1 MPFILPDLDATT
13 RRFMLE
19 EFESDVESG
28 RVYVSARALP
38 GTVSAYLDAQR
49 VAFSGGDTDSLSD
62 ALVGSGIFA
71 AHQKDGKAV
80 NVAAAAAALGDGQF
94 IAYYV
99 RAVCR
104 RAIDEDREVEVF
116 RGQSTTEHRAES
128 EAAIGARRD
137 PSELLSESRAYSLEP
152 WKFSVG
158 KVNSGLAVKLV

>member
-1 MPFILPDLDATT
+1 MPFILPDLNATT
-13 RRFMLE
+13 RQLMLE
-19 EFESDVESG
+19 EFESDFAAN

-38 GTVSAYLDAQR
+38 GTGSAYVDAQR
-49 VAFSGGDTDSLSD
+49 DAFSGGDTDSLSA
-62 ALVGSGIFA
+62 ALAGSGIFA
-71 AHQKDGKAV
+71 THQNDGKAV

-104 RAIDEDREVEVF
+104 RAIDEGREVEIY
-116 RGQSTTEHRAES
+116 RGQSTAEHRAES
-128 EAAIGARRD
+128 EAAIGTRRD
-137 PSELLSESRAYSLEP
+137 PSDLLDEFRSASLEP